1 MEEIKF
7 PIYKKGIYSGTVV
20 RFDSMNSGEVVEDS
34 PLFVYPKGYYSK
46 KWNSCLDTE
55 RWKDIEWDEESKTE
69 IKHSII
75 EAPIET
81 FINNFEQYG
90 FKGNFSGEILKEF
103 DDKLVGFVKEN
114 GVFYAMEW
122 HKKGNNPAEAFYAN
136 FAYSSQYSLTPIIKE
151 WYDEDYWIFVK
162 DRGAEGH
169 PNNPQKKFKFAWTEG
184 MCKNLRESGWRL
196 ASDEE
201 LELMVKHRNKE

>member
-7 PIYKKGIYSGTVV
+7 PVYKKGIYSGIVV
-20 RFDSMNSGEVVEDS
+20 RFDSLNSGEVMNGNRRYTSGFYSNTWADCLNKEIWED
-34 PLFVYPKGYYSK
+34 L
-46 KWNSCLDTE
+46 
-55 RWKDIEWDEESKTE
+55 EWVEESKTE
-69 IKHSII
+69 VKQPIKS
-75 EAPIET
+75 

-90 FKGNFSGEILKEF
+90 FKGDFDGEILKEF
-103 DDKLVGFVKEN
+103 DDKFVGFVKEN

-136 FAYSSQYSLTPIIKE
+136 FAYSSQYSLTPIVKE
-151 WYDEDYWIFVK
+151 WYEEDYWIFVK
-162 DRGAEGH
+162 DRGE
-169 PNNPQKKFKFAWTEG
+169 NSYSNSPQKKFKFAWTEG

-201 LELMVKHRNKE
+201 LELMKKHRNKE